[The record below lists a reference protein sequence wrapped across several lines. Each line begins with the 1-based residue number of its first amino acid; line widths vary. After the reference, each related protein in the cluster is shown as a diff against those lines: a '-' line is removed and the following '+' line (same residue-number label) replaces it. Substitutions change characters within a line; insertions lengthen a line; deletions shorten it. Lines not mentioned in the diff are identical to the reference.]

1 MSTRI
6 DGSTISP
13 EFGPD
18 QQPAE
23 RYRALSTSA
32 IASLVFGVL
41 SVLVLFGWYYAF
53 IPAAG
58 IASGWFAR
66 LRIRENPEEM
76 TGLVLAWTGL
86 GLSAAFWAL
95 GYGGLLL
102 ARIREVPFG
111 YERVEYG
118 DLQPDPKVPGEQI
131 PPSAFWFQD
140 RKIFVKG
147 YMAPTRQQT
156 RLKRFVLCP
165 AIPDCPFCPANPKP
179 TEKILVTLSGDLEA
193 EYTVHEVRVG
203 GTLKID
209 PEARIGIPY
218 SMEADYLR

>member
-1 MSTRI
+1 MATQI
-6 DGSTISP
+6 DGSTLSP
-13 EFGPD
+13 EYDPD
-18 QQPAE
+18 KQPAA
-23 RYRALSTSA
+23 RYRALSNSA
-32 IASLVFGVL
+32 IVSLIFGVL
-41 SVLVLFGWYYAF
+41 SVLVLFGWYFAF
-53 IPAAG
+53 VPAAG
-58 IASGWFAR
+58 IAAGWFAR
-66 LRIRENPEEM
+66 QRIRENPEEM
-76 TGLVLAWTGL
+76 TGLAFAWTGL
-86 GLSAAFWAL
+86 GLSVACWAC
-95 GYGGLLL
+95 GYGWLLL
-102 ARIREVPFG
+102 GRIREVPFG
-111 YERVEYG
+111 YERVEYS
-118 DLQPDPKVPGEQI
+118 DLQPDPSVSGEQI
-131 PPSAFWFQD
+131 PPSAFRFQD

-193 EYTVHEVRVG
+193 EYTVHEIRVG